1 MLQNSDNED
10 NKDINFNIL
19 TDVNSNTKC
28 YEYSHDNYIIIF
40 EIQNSKLTI
49 EIQNKI
55 NSEKYQKQYTQDE
68 LIQINKVFSMFD
80 NVEDCINIIEMNKN
94 NFSILTEDNMCIL
107 TIKLD
112 TQELPKNKISDKII
126 FNIPLIPL
134 MPLKLDK
141 NNSNMSQINRNLLC
155 LKIESN
161 VALESINNASPRYS
175 NKSNSNNN
183 SNIEN
188 LNNIVQNLV
197 SKIDNLSEEN
207 KEIKERLKVLEENN
221 NKLINII
228 KENRIQS
235 LKEKNNLENS
245 SVNIFINNNSKKDTN
260 NKITFEGNFD
270 LGNSSFSN
278 QNETNSENQNYL
290 TKVYSNFLK
299 NKTKN
304 KTNIEE
310 GIINNK
316 KSKNKENINLSL
328 NDADDYFYSE
338 KFDVNIIDDVGLF
351 KKEKM
356 NQTPDISN
364 KKKYNEDYYI
374 LSKNIMKI
382 DENEEEKKNIIKK
395 DEDEAY
401 IINGSYNMVGGV
413 CLEEGNQNKSNI
425 NKDKKKSYYNM
436 RKEDSQEKDEYYY

>member
-197 SKIDNLSEEN
+197 SKIDKLSEEN

-304 KTNIEE
+304 KTSIEE

-316 KSKNKENINLSL
+316 KSKNKENFNLSL

-382 DENEEEKKNIIKK
+382 DENEEEKKNMIKK

-413 CLEEGNQNKSNI
+413 CLEDGNQNKNNI

>member
-183 SNIEN
+183 SNVEN

-197 SKIDNLSEEN
+197 SKIDKLSEEN

-304 KTNIEE
+304 KTSIEE

-382 DENEEEKKNIIKK
+382 DENEEEKKNMIKK

-413 CLEEGNQNKSNI
+413 CLEDGNQNKNNI